1 MTPHPPPASPPD
13 QVQEDRPP
21 RIVRLSAELAN
32 QIAAGEVVERP
43 ASVVKELV
51 ENALDAGASRI
62 AVTVELG
69 GKRLVRVEDDGA
81 GMTADEALLAL
92 ERHAT
97 SKIRR
102 VEDLA
107 AITSLGFRGEA
118 LPSIASVSR
127 LLLRTRARGASR
139 GVEVRVA
146 GGAVESTREVG
157 AAEGTVIEVTDL
169 FYNVPARRK
178 FLKTDGAESAQ
189 VSRLVTQLALG
200 RHRVGFTLT
209 SGARRLAQWPPVGSL
224 KDRLFQLYKDRDDLV
239 EVGKK
244 AAGVTVTGFVAG
256 LTGGAGGRAR
266 GPQNVFVNGRAVKD
280 GTLAH
285 AIAHAYDA
293 ATIKE
298 RRPEVHL
305 FIDLP
310 PDRVDVNVH
319 PTKAEVRF
327 LERSLVHEVLRRAIG
342 EALGTTAA
350 PAVKLPGAAGGRAA
364 PLAGGPAGASASG
377 SAGAVPLAGGP
388 AGASASGS
396 AGAASP
402 TGGLAGAAAADPAGG
417 WQPVSHRVPETAAGA
432 RAGGAAPG
440 GGAATAY
447 GRSAAAHG
455 HPAAAHGPTAGVA
468 GAGAVDAGRPTLADA
483 VRELRPDAVRVDAAA
498 GAPTVPAG
506 GVVDR
511 PMQPLG
517 QLRDTFI
524 IAVDEDGIAIVDQ
537 HVAHERVLFEQVM
550 ERLTAGRLESQGLL
564 QPLVLDL
571 PPAERQALAA
581 HGAVL
586 ERLGFDVE
594 AFGGDSVRVAAVP
607 ALVPL
612 AASEAAVRGLA
623 QDLDGLDGGT
633 AVDEALRRSA
643 ATTACHAAVKAHDR
657 LTSGEDGLD
666 SRRPPPHRPLVGV
679 PPRPARR
686 PAPLAPRDRE
696 AVRADLTVGVPL
708 ARNARAT

>member
-1 MTPHPPPASPPD
+1 MTPHPGPTSSSGQIQAP
-13 QVQEDRPP
+13 RPP
-21 RIVRLSAELAN
+21 RIVRLPAELAN

-51 ENALDAGASRI
+51 ENALDAGASRV
-62 AVTVELG
+62 AVAVELG
-69 GKRLVRVEDDGA
+69 GKRLVRVEDDGE
-81 GMTADEALLAL
+81 GMTADEARLAL

-139 GVEVRVA
+139 GVEVRVS
-146 GGAVESTREVG
+146 GGAVDSAREAG
-157 AAEGTVIEVTDL
+157 AAEGTIVEVVDL

-178 FLKTDGAESAQ
+178 FLKSDSAETAQ
-189 VSRLVTQLALG
+189 ISRLVTQLALG

-209 SGARRLAQWPPVGSL
+209 SGSRRLAQWPPVESL
-224 KDRLFQLYKDRDDLV
+224 KDRLFQVYKDRGDLV
-239 EVGKK
+239 EVRKQ

-280 GTLAH
+280 RTIAH
-285 AIAHAYDA
+285 AIGHAYDT

-298 RRPEVHL
+298 RQPEVHL
-305 FIDLP
+305 FIELP

-327 LERSLVHEVLRRAIG
+327 LERSLVHEVLRRAIA
-342 EALGTTAA
+342 EALGATAA
-350 PAVKLPGAAGGRAA
+350 PAVTLGGAAGPAAAREDATPAAPPGDAGPASEASAVSGVTPPSAAGSPDGWRPVSHAGAGEAAAGWRGALPDRPGAGSSSATPGAAG
-364 PLAGGPAGASASG
+364 
-377 SAGAVPLAGGP
+377 SAGAGG
-388 AGASASGS
+388 
-396 AGAASP
+396 
-402 TGGLAGAAAADPAGG
+402 
-417 WQPVSHRVPETAAGA
+417 
-432 RAGGAAPG
+432 
-440 GGAATAY
+440 Y
-447 GRSAAAHG
+447 
-455 HPAAAHGPTAGVA
+455 
-468 GAGAVDAGRPTLADA
+468 TLVDA
-483 VRELRPDAVRVDAAA
+483 VRELRPAGVTAGPAA
-498 GAPTVPAG
+498 GAPPVPPG

-517 QLRDTFI
+517 QFRDTFI
-524 IAVDEDGIAIVDQ
+524 IAVDADGIAIVDQ

-550 ERLTAGRLESQGLL
+550 ERLTAGRLESQRLL
-564 QPLVLDL
+564 QPIVLDL

-581 HGAVL
+581 HGEVL
-586 ERLGFDVE
+586 DRLGFEVE
-594 AFGGDSVRVAAVP
+594 AFGGDSVRIAAVP
-607 ALVPL
+607 AVVPL
-612 AASEAAVRGLA
+612 AASEAAVRALA
-623 QDLDGLDGGT
+623 QDLDGLDHGA

-657 LTSGEDGLD
+657 LTPEKMVWILDALRRTAHSSVCPHGRPVVLRLSGREIE
-666 SRRPPPHRPLVGV
+666 RRFERI
-679 PPRPARR
+679 
-686 PAPLAPRDRE
+686 
-696 AVRADLTVGVPL
+696 
-708 ARNARAT
+708 

>member
-1 MTPHPPPASPPD
+1 MTPDPRPTSSSD

-21 RIVRLSAELAN
+21 RIVRLPAELAN

-51 ENALDAGASRI
+51 ENALDAGASRV

-69 GKRLVRVEDDGA
+69 GKRLVRVEDDGE
-81 GMTADEALLAL
+81 GMTADEARLAL

-127 LLLRTRARGASR
+127 LLLRTRARGVSR
-139 GVEVRVA
+139 GVEVRVS
-146 GGAVESTREVG
+146 GGVVDAAREAG
-157 AAEGTVIEVTDL
+157 AAEGTIVEVTDL

-178 FLKTDGAESAQ
+178 FLKSDSAETAQ
-189 VSRLVTQLALG
+189 ISRLVTQLALG

-209 SGARRLAQWPPVGSL
+209 SGTRRLARWPPVESL
-224 KDRLFQLYKDRDDLV
+224 ADRLFQLYKDRDDLV
-239 EVGKK
+239 EVGKQ

-256 LTGGAGGRAR
+256 LTGEPGGRAR

-280 GTLAH
+280 RTIAH
-285 AIAHAYDA
+285 AIAHAYDK

-327 LERSLVHEVLRRAIG
+327 LESSLVHEVLRRAIA
-342 EALGTTAA
+342 EALGATAA
-350 PAVKLPGAAGGRAA
+350 PTVTLEDAAAPAAPSADPGPASEASGVTRAPSAGGPEGWRPVSHPAAGEAAGGWRGAMA
-364 PLAGGPAGASASG
+364 DRPGAGASAALIGDAG
-377 SAGAVPLAGGP
+377 STGAGG
-388 AGASASGS
+388 
-396 AGAASP
+396 
-402 TGGLAGAAAADPAGG
+402 L
-417 WQPVSHRVPETAAGA
+417 
-432 RAGGAAPG
+432 
-440 GGAATAY
+440 
-447 GRSAAAHG
+447 
-455 HPAAAHGPTAGVA
+455 
-468 GAGAVDAGRPTLADA
+468 TLADA
-483 VRELRPDAVRVDAAA
+483 VRELRPAAVTVGPAA
-498 GAPTVPAG
+498 GAPAAPAG

-517 QLRDTFI
+517 QFRDTFI
-524 IAVDEDGIAIVDQ
+524 IAIDEDGIAIVDQ

-550 ERLTAGRLESQGLL
+550 ERLTAGRLESQRLL
-564 QPLVLDL
+564 QPIVLDL

-581 HGAVL
+581 RRDVL
-586 ERLGFDVE
+586 DRLGFEVE
-594 AFGGDSVRVAAVP
+594 AFGGDSVRIAAVP
-607 ALVPL
+607 AVVPL
-612 AASEAAVRGLA
+612 AASEAAVRALA
-623 QDLDGLDGGT
+623 QDLDGLDHGA

-657 LTSGEDGLD
+657 LTPEKMVWILDALRRTAHSSVCPHGRPVVLRLSG
-666 SRRPPPHRPLVGV
+666 
-679 PPRPARR
+679 
-686 PAPLAPRDRE
+686 RE
-696 AVRADLTVGVPL
+696 IEKRFE
-708 ARNARAT
+708 RI